1 MLLFTV
7 LLQFIYGFISPKY
20 KLSPKPE
27 EEIPR
32 ILKSI
37 GYPFLISRTSMF
49 AIGSLHTWPHILVA
63 LTFLIEL
70 INYGMAIGEHME
82 NMMFPPDDDG
92 FDSDTMSEAQY
103 FTRHKFLGAGGI
115 DGLIEENNALEQQ
128 LELLEKDPDHL
139 KAANQRLQLLQH
151 DDERLVSYLNELETH
166 KRQQEQQLTEV
177 EELCANL
184 AIELESENAKVLKMQ
199 LMYENQEFTQ
209 EDVERINMRTREL
222 ERQKADIEKNIQAVD
237 EDIWKEEIGLSK
249 EVEQIQSKCQAYNK
263 LAHSLKLIPITA
275 ENSSGIDYELKKTAY
290 TDGTLSNFQDIIKP
304 ALITLKQQCADTA
317 NRQNSEKIKVKEQLE
332 QASEYVSDLQNEVG
346 LLESKYKRAEDEVEA
361 KKQMYL
367 KEIQR
372 MQECVEELQNEMV
385 HLESVMFL
393 SQQDA
398 STEKK
403 KLDSWSLQER
413 EKARRKLEQHKNF
426 LQEALQTFM
435 EHMEN
440 MQAKLAE
447 AHEDSEAL
455 KEKVRQ
461 EASAKGIE

>member
-1 MLLFTV
+1 MYV
-7 LLQFIYGFISPKY
+7 V
-20 KLSPKPE
+20 
-27 EEIPR
+27 
-32 ILKSI
+32 
-37 GYPFLISRTSMF
+37 
-49 AIGSLHTWPHILVA
+49 HT
-63 LTFLIEL
+63 
-70 INYGMAIGEHME
+70 
-82 NMMFPPDDDG
+82 
-92 FDSDTMSEAQY
+92 
-103 FTRHKFLGAGGI
+103 TRSWM
-115 DGLIEENNALEQQ
+115 
-128 LELLEKDPDHL
+128 DHL

-461 EASAKGIE
+461 EAKVKGIE